1 MTMNDQSEKSISIL
15 IIELEN
21 FFGDITTSTVTST
34 VLLMSMLQM
43 LLLFL
48 QQLLQ
53 QLRLSFQP
61 KEHDS
66 EISLSIDQRQCR
78 LLSDLNSRSRDKVVM
93 GAKWSKY
100 TKTNTYGLNF
110 SKVELSLSEVIH
122 RGTDKPL
129 LENVKEDPPKKISSD
144 GLVPIIPEIISTSRQ
159 RVAPP
164 AMRGQPKP
172 SVNQG
177 HISFQRCM
185 LTEF

>member
-1 MTMNDQSEKSISIL
+1 MKMNDQSEKSISIL
-15 IIELEN
+15 LTELEN
-21 FFGDITTSTVTST
+21 FFGDITISIVTST

-43 LLLFL
+43 LLLF
-48 QQLLQ
+48 LQ

-110 SKVELSLSEVIH
+110 SKVELSLSEVIQ
-122 RGTDKPL
+122 RGTDKVI
-129 LENVKEDPPKKISSD
+129 N
-144 GLVPIIPEIISTSRQ
+144 R
-159 RVAPP
+159 RVL
-164 AMRGQPKP
+164 Q
-172 SVNQG
+172 
-177 HISFQRCM
+177 
-185 LTEF
+185 